1 MGLLLTGEV
10 ARSEAKF
17 TRSGSWQKS
26 LIFFIFTRH
35 PWFRACETSPTA
47 AHKQCGV
54 GLWVGYSSLGQRQ
67 KKHTQMQKDL
77 LLFEKRFSLQ
87 KSKKKKKK
95 VALSSECHHAAGFH
109 SFWLLGYC
117 ATNMRMSDGDI
128 RRTKSRRSED
138 MALRRA
144 TKSAC
149 LKVQTEATKHAHSA
163 WFLFPKMQH
172 RLRPWR
178 RTEIDKQLWNT
189 LAIIAHIVAA
199 PLCK

>member
-67 KKHTQMQKDL
+67 KNTHRCKKDL

-95 VALSSECHHAAGFH
+95 LPCLLNVITQQGFTPFG
-109 SFWLLGYC
+109 SL
-117 ATNMRMSDGDI
+117 AT
-128 RRTKSRRSED
+128 
-138 MALRRA
+138 ALR
-144 TKSAC
+144 TWGWVIVTSDV
-149 LKVQTEATKHAHSA
+149 LKVGAVRIWLWDGLQNLHALRSKQKPRSTHTLHDSS
-163 WFLFPKMQH
+163 FLKCSTDCD
-172 RLRPWR
+172 LD
-178 RTEIDKQLWNT
+178 DKQ
-189 LAIIAHIVAA
+189 
-199 PLCK
+199 K

>member
-67 KKHTQMQKDL
+67 KNTHRC
-77 LLFEKRFSLQ
+77 KRIFYYLRRDSHCR
-87 KSKKKKKK
+87 KAKKKKK

-163 WFLFPKMQH
+163 WFVFPKMQH

-178 RTEIDKQLWNT
+178 RTEIDKQLWNS